1 MDISVAFT
9 TGKGKPSR
17 PFVAFDGSCAVT
29 VSGLTVES
37 STYAYLTTRDG
48 ATALANR
55 ALVTANVATL
65 NLNTTTMQA
74 FVPVGAT
81 AAVPALLT
89 VRRVTT
95 GEIIGI
101 AEVTIAPSANPNAD
115 VTRVGID
122 YATETDVATLQTQID
137 NIEIGALDITALDAR
152 EDAIADATLAAVQEA
167 DEDAPKKGTFAQI
180 WTWALAKV
188 QALGYLTGVTTD
200 ATLSGAGTVASP
212 LSVVAGGGTGDVV
225 GPDGATA
232 DAIALFDSTTGK
244 LIKDSGKAA
253 TPSGIGAY
261 RAQTPSSAAEKSGA
275 SVAPDFETALTLQ
288 WTLTGNLTSFAAAT
302 NLADGETG
310 MVLITIGAY
319 SLPADPPS
327 GAYKGAWTV
336 TGTLVRVVVERI
348 GSTYLWSADS
358 LEVVS

>member
-55 ALVTANVATL
+55 ALITANVATL
-65 NLNTTTMQA
+65 NLNTSTMQA

-81 AAVPALLT
+81 AEVPALFT

-101 AEVTIAPSANPNAD
+101 AEVTIVPSANPNAD

-122 YATETDVATLQTQID
+122 YATETDVATIQAQID
-137 NIEIGALDITALDAR
+137 DLSFLDLSDTPSAYTDKALYLVR
-152 EDAIADATLAAVQEA
+152 VNA
-167 DEDAPKKGTFAQI
+167 DEDGVEFVAP
-180 WTWALAKV
+180 
-188 QALGYLTGVTTD
+188 
-200 ATLSGAGTVASP
+200 GAGD
-212 LSVVAGGGTGDVV
+212 GDVV
-225 GPDGATA
+225 GPDEATA
-232 DAIALFDSTTGK
+232 DAIVLFNGTTGK
-244 LIKDSGKAA
+244 IVKDSTKAA
-253 TPSGIGAY
+253 TPAGIGAY
-261 RAQTPSSAAEKSGA
+261 RAQTPASSANVGGA
-275 SVAPDFETALTLQ
+275 SVAPDFASNLTLVWALTS
-288 WTLTGNLTSFAAAT
+288 NLTSFAAAT

-310 MVLITIGAY
+310 MLLITIGAY

-336 TGTLVRVVVERI
+336 TGTLVRVIIERV
-348 GSTYLWSADS
+348 GSVYLWSADS
-358 LEVVS
+358 LEAVS